1 MRFHLKYI
9 LEVGGGPELCAAP
22 VRRLFGAERTPLVPQ
37 IRTAPLFEPLLQGEH
52 KIMRSRTKKD
62 NCNSAQRLYLTHFCN
77 THTESRTRRKVI
89 LKFRTPPLFEPR
101 RTETMRARRLE
112 GSGPEILHS
121 AFI

>member
-9 LEVGGGPELCAAP
+9 LEVGGGPELCTAP

-62 NCNSAQRLYLTHFCN
+62 LQ
-77 THTESRTRRKVI
+77 
-89 LKFRTPPLFEPR
+89 FRTAPLLDSLLQHPHR
-101 RTETMRARRLE
+101 VAH
-112 GSGPEILHS
+112 SAKSDPEIPHS
-121 AFI
+121 ALI